1 MLGVK
6 GMKRTLA
13 GLIALVFLS
22 SAAWTFLNESVVE
35 DWLVGQLVI
44 EENDTIEI
52 IPLQTEERWF
62 VVVVDF
68 EASPASNGWGPTE
81 AETLMEQAVVPYIEQ
96 MSGNVSTLDITLHP
110 EVVRASKIVAQYGS
124 DVNGKDT
131 GSDGSFLPAQL
142 AEEAVASVRN
152 DVNWS
157 EFDLNGDDRV
167 DRFLILH
174 TTKGQEENPA
184 IENRIWSHFTQFDT
198 PISLPNSMLI
208 EHYTMASLQTGSSGV
223 GTMIH
228 EMLHQMGA
236 VDLYPVHDEVGFQ
249 AWKGPGDWDIMAS
262 GNWNGG
268 GRWPAMPTGANMELL
283 RPERIETLD
292 LQWPSTASAPCIG
305 PSILMEGITE
315 GGHVLKIPINDNE
328 SVFIEHRSDSGYD
341 SRLPGH
347 GILVSY
353 QDLSVGDFER
363 NEVNTNPHQ
372 PWLKVIEADNGYDL
386 VSGANQGEESDLFR
400 NGTSFGAHGVEIR
413 SHDGILVPWT
423 ATVHGEENL
432 SVSFSAEACTPPF
445 ELDLADHGATL
456 LRNEH
461 IPIDL
466 SGTTSN
472 CSSSL
477 TSTDG
482 RGVALVQDEQGAR
495 LQFSRNGTT
504 NSFVQ
509 IEGTITC
516 SGHTIDLDY
525 SVFIMNRIPVESTFQ
540 GIVHPASSTVL
551 DVPIHSVGADEQ
563 RLSVHL
569 DGPLSRVASGPSSV
583 VLSDDST
590 YLLTIEPNGLL
601 TENMLVYGS
610 IELMTDEGMVWTI
623 DVALEATSTQDS
635 WSSQWTQPG
644 RVIGLMLTIVGLS
657 ALTSAWPR
665 KPTTPDTAQANPMH
679 TEAGAPVP
687 AETDAW
693 GRQIDQLD
701 SSESLDVEEGM

>member
-1 MLGVK
+1 
-6 GMKRTLA
+6 
-13 GLIALVFLS
+13 
-22 SAAWTFLNESVVE
+22 
-35 DWLVGQLVI
+35 
-44 EENDTIEI
+44 
-52 IPLQTEERWF
+52 
-62 VVVVDF
+62 
-68 EASPASNGWGPTE
+68 
-81 AETLMEQAVVPYIEQ
+81 
-96 MSGNVSTLDITLHP
+96 
-110 EVVRASKIVAQYGS
+110 
-124 DVNGKDT
+124 
-131 GSDGSFLPAQL
+131 
-142 AEEAVASVRN
+142 
-152 DVNWS
+152 
-157 EFDLNGDDRV
+157 
-167 DRFLILH
+167 
-174 TTKGQEENPA
+174 
-184 IENRIWSHFTQFDT
+184 
-198 PISLPNSMLI
+198 MLI

-292 LQWPSTASAPCIG
+292 LQWPPTASAPCIG

-372 PWLKVIEADNGYDL
+372 PWLKVIEADNGDDL

-432 SVSFSAEACTPPF
+432 SVSFSAESCTPPF

-466 SGTTSN
+466 SGTTTN

-482 RGVALVQDEQGAR
+482 RGVAFVQDEQGAR
-495 LQFSRNGTT
+495 LQFSRNGTA
-504 NSFVQ
+504 NSFVK
-509 IEGTITC
+509 IDGTITC
-516 SGHTIDLDY
+516 SGHTINLEY
-525 SVFIMNRIPVESTFQ
+525 SAFIMNRIPVESTFES
-540 GIVHPASSTVL
+540 IVHPASSTVL
-551 DVPIHSVGADEQ
+551 DVPLNSVGRDEQ

-583 VLSDDST
+583 VLSDNST

-623 DVALEATSTQDS
+623 DVVLEATSTQDS
-635 WSSQWTQPG
+635 WSSPWTQPG

-665 KPTTPDTAQANPMH
+665 KPTTPGTEQAKEIH
-679 TEAGAPVP
+679 FEAGSPMPV
-687 AETDAW
+687 ETDAW